1 MPLPLT
7 PDDILTEEILNEI
20 QDNLSFRHQLLA
32 CASNPE
38 LVKEFNRL
46 SHTNLKFDA
55 AVNTSGI
62 LGAIDQATGFNGI
75 IAEEKDLRLFIHFV
89 YEGIYLKM
97 LNLYGKEALEE
108 IIIPKDKAQ

>member
-1 MPLPLT
+1 MSLPLT
-7 PDDILTEEILNEI
+7 PDVILTKEILNEI
-20 QDNLSFRHQLLA
+20 QDNLAFRHQFVA

-46 SHTNLKFDA
+46 NHTNLKFDA

-75 IAEEKDLRLFIHFV
+75 IAEENDLRLFIHFV
-89 YEGIYLKM
+89 YDGIYLRM

-108 IIIPKDKAQ
+108 IIIPKDKAE